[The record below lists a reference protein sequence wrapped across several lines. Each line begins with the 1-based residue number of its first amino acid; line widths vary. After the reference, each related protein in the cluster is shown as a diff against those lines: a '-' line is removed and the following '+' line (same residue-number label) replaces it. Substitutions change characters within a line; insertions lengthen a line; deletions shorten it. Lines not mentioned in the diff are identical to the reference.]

1 MKQIVSWLK
10 QLQIA
15 KILVVCIAG
24 FTLLLTTACN
34 PGNIQGARPENPP
47 VQMGGNN
54 NPYDA
59 GGDGYNNYKMSADPK
74 VSGSHGGA
82 FSKKEANLRSS
93 LDNMGQL
100 VADSHGVKS
109 NAAEDLIYPGESA
122 TRSGNPDI
130 GPVGSEGEKKL
141 IRNSQKAPSERQ
153 PVIRR
158 SNPNEKILEKI
169 GEQFEEASEFIQ
181 DSFEGQA
188 K

>member
-34 PGNIQGARPENPP
+34 PGNIQGARPDNPP

-82 FSKKEANLRSS
+82 FSKKDANLRSS
-93 LDNMGQL
+93 LGDMGQL
-100 VADSHGVKS
+100 VANSHSVKS
-109 NAAEDLIYPGESA
+109 NAAEDLLYPGESA
-122 TRSGNPDI
+122 TKSGNPDI
-130 GPVGSEGEKKL
+130 GPVGAEGEKGL
-141 IRNSQKAPSERQ
+141 VRNTQKAPSDRQ
-153 PVIRR
+153 RVIQR

>member
-15 KILVVCIAG
+15 KILVICIAG
-24 FTLLLTTACN
+24 FSLLLTTACN
-34 PGNIQGARPENPP
+34 PGNIQGARPNNPP

-74 VSGSHGGA
+74 VSGSHGGSY
-82 FSKKEANLRSS
+82 SKKEANLRSS
-93 LDNMGQL
+93 LNNLGQL
-100 VADSHGVKS
+100 VADSHGIKS
-109 NAAEDLIYPGESA
+109 NAAEDLLYPGESA
-122 TRSGNPDI
+122 TTSGHPDI
-130 GPVGSEGEKKL
+130 GPVGNEYEKKL
-141 IRNSQKAPSERQ
+141 VRNTQKAPSDRQ
-153 PVIRR
+153 RVIQR
-158 SNPNEKILEKI
+158 SDPDQKILEKI
-169 GEQFEEASEFIQ
+169 GDQFEEASEFIQ